1 MLERDALSVS
11 ERFVLVL
18 VHVSATARVPASEIA
33 ALDVVN
39 AAPLTAV
46 PPAGRIR
53 LPPSILTFPAA
64 PALRLE
70 EERVPP
76 VEERVPL
83 LTVIPPLRD
92 KSAFPLIICSVAAS
106 SVTACFTFSPAIWLF
121 SVSAKF
127 ARSSVPTESTELS
140 LIVALAPRRS
150 VLVLS
155 GTTPLRSCV
164 PCTSRIL
171 LLFSENALLFVVK
184 VVLPALSVEPLSESP
199 LCRTSVLPGIETVVP
214 EDALPPEESVIVP
227 PVELS

>member
-1 MLERDALSVS
+1 M
-11 ERFVLVL
+11 
-18 VHVSATARVPASEIA
+18 
-33 ALDVVN
+33 
-39 AAPLTAV
+39 
-46 PPAGRIR
+46 
-53 LPPSILTFPAA
+53 
-64 PALRLE
+64 
-70 EERVPP
+70 
-76 VEERVPL
+76 EERVPL

-92 KSAFPLIICSVAAS
+92 KSAFPLTICSEAAS
-106 SVTACFTFSPAIWLF
+106 SVTACFTFSPAIWSF

-171 LLFSENALLFVVK
+171 LPSEIALLFVVK
-184 VVLPALSVEPLSESP
+184 VVLPALSVEPLNESP
-199 LCRTSVLPGIETVVP
+199 FCRTSVLPGSETVAP
-214 EDALPPEESVIVP
+214 EDALPPEASVIVP

>member
-1 MLERDALSVS
+1 MLK
-11 ERFVLVL
+11 
-18 VHVSATARVPASEIA
+18 
-33 ALDVVN
+33 
-39 AAPLTAV
+39 
-46 PPAGRIR
+46 
-53 LPPSILTFPAA
+53 
-64 PALRLE
+64 LE
-70 EERVPP
+70 AERVPP

-83 LTVIPPLRD
+83 FTVIPPLRD
-92 KSAFPLIICSVAAS
+92 KLAFPLIICSVAAS

-164 PCTSRIL
+164 PCNSRL
-171 LLFSENALLFVVK
+171 LLLTEIVLLFVVK

-199 LCRTSVLPGIETVVP
+199 LCRTSVLFGSETVAP
-214 EDALPPEESVIVP
+214 EDALPPEASVIVP
-227 PVELS
+227 PEELSVALSVNDNAPERVRLPAAVSREILSRVSVSFEPVNLR